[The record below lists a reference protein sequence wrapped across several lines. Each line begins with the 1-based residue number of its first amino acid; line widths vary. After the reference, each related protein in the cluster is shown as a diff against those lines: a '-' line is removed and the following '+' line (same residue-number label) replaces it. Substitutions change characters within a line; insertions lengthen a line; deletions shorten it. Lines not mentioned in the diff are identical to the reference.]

1 MTFSRY
7 LVMTLLVM
15 KGFYQVGSATMA
27 LGRLLAPHLER
38 GATRALT
45 HISGQSSL
53 EASSQLKIGA
63 TKDTHMHAPNQ
74 VKISTYMC
82 LHI

>member
-1 MTFSRY
+1 
-7 LVMTLLVM
+7 MTLLVM

-63 TKDTHMHAPNQ
+63 AKDTHARTKPSRDTCICVYTFDFCVTDQ
-74 VKISTYMC
+74 
-82 LHI
+82 